1 MRESISFSHIS
12 RLLRLNSEMDLAAQR
27 GRINEP
33 FLERSLDTL
42 DGLVHLP
49 RFLHWLTLARLS
61 ELALWCAGNYADSG
75 WFTATGDL
83 MFNPRRKFLTRKN
96 SSELIELDRHKPIS
110 EQAGCRG
117 LDRGSMIHRL
127 KNEFRLVVEK
137 KALIPELCQR
147 LKQHSIP
154 SPPYLKQVESR
165 MTRISSTLSFQSTIN
180 LPQGMDL
187 ESYVRLLDERE
198 RENLESNLCR
208 FDLSLFHQFGEWI
221 ETNMGHHGLETM
233 ELLAGAGKA
242 RQQAA

>member
-1 MRESISFSHIS
+1 M
-12 RLLRLNSEMDLAAQR
+12 
-27 GRINEP
+27 
-33 FLERSLDTL
+33 
-42 DGLVHLP
+42 
-49 RFLHWLTLARLS
+49 S

-127 KNEFRLVVEK
+127 KSEFRLVVEK

-147 LKQHSIP
+147 LKQHPIP

-180 LPQGMDL
+180 LPRGMDL
-187 ESYVRLLDERE
+187 ENYIRLLDERE

-208 FDLSLFHQFGEWI
+208 FNLSLFSPVRRVDRDQ
-221 ETNMGHHGLETM
+221 HGASRGGNHGAAGRNGQDPPAGRLKPPSGNLRTM
-233 ELLAGAGKA
+233 I
-242 RQQAA
+242 RPTSYN